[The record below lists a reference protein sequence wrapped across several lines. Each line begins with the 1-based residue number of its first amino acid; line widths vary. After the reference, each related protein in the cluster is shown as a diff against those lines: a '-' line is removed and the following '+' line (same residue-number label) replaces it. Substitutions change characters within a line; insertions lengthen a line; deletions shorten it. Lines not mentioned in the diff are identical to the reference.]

1 MFGEVGNQRGERCR
15 PGGGVEP
22 DEPDDEQHEPDVHH
36 DEVRQGRAPDL
47 APLGVEKNQDERS
60 DGHQLPEEE
69 ERIAAVGSHDAQ
81 HGERHDGQGGIVER
95 DVGRGLAVEGVA
107 QITARIEH
115 GGHGADS
122 DEEHEERRQRVER
135 PAVAPQH
142 QAVECPERP
151 GLTVG
156 QHAHGAGRE
165 RDGSGSGE
173 SQRRPDLG
181 PERGGADGRRDACEG
196 EKGVEEEHLLRG
208 ESLLFNA

>member
-1 MFGEVGNQRGERCR
+1 M
-15 PGGGVEP
+15 EP

-81 HGERHDGQGGIVER
+81 HGERHDGQSGIVER

-122 DEEHEERRQRVER
+122 DEEHEERRQGVER

-151 GLTVG
+151 GLTAG